1 MLKVDVSLQRAG
13 FQLQVKHAFSG
24 TGVTAV
30 FGPSGSGKSTLLRV
44 IAGLETQVSGSVQW
58 HTTDWLQGRKQLR
71 AEHRKVAMVFQQPH
85 LFSKKSVMENILY
98 GMPKRS
104 EGVFIHPDEVIKVLG
119 ISPLLQRYPSA
130 LSGGQQ
136 QRVALA
142 RALLSQPR
150 LLLLDEP
157 MTGLDYAAKQQ
168 ILADLKKVQQRFQLP
183 MIFVSHQLDEV
194 VQLADDVVVINQGQV
209 ESAGPL
215 QQQVPQL
222 AGHSDGPLSVLE
234 LEPVEQVPQQGLQ
247 CWRIDGQSLWLPQA
261 LEETSAKQR
270 LLVWARDVSLALQP
284 LTASSLSNQLAANV
298 VAVEAA
304 CHAAEVIVTLSLGDQ
319 QLRALIT
326 RASCQ
331 RLALAPGVK
340 VMAAFKAAAVH

>member
-98 GMPKRS
+98 GMPKS
-104 EGVFIHPDEVIKVLG
+104 GEGVFIHPDEVIKVLG

-304 CHAAEVIVTLSLGDQ
+304 RHAAEVIVTLSLGDQ